1 MGPTTNVRFSPG
13 ARALLRQAAR
23 ELASPVY
30 LVGGALRDALLG
42 RPIPDLDL
50 ALRGARAGAARLAR
64 SLRATCVVLDGDAGT
79 YRLILP
85 PGPGP
90 RQIDLSELQGKDI
103 VADLARRDFTV
114 NALALP
120 LTPDLAAAIP
130 AEAIIDPRGGCDD
143 LRRGVLRC
151 ETEDILKADPLRI
164 LRGFRLAAQLGF
176 SLETGT
182 LRRMRRLRGRVRQS
196 APERVSAELTLLLAQ
211 PGCSLQVRRMDEAG
225 VLTSL
230 FKDLEASRQCAQ
242 CYYGRG
248 GVLGHTLEVT
258 ARLDALLAD
267 PAAAFA
273 DAAGPL
279 LEHLEGRLTPGH
291 PWRATLMLAALL
303 HDVSKPETAR
313 RMGGRLRF
321 FGHDTTGARRSAAIL
336 RALRFSNETI
346 ATVTAVVTHH
356 LRPGNLVA
364 GGEITD
370 KAAYRFFRDLGEH
383 AVALLLVCWAD
394 HASYLPAQQLK
405 RLLPVAS
412 ADPAAFDP
420 ATVRPAAARKT
431 LRHLQYISQLLR
443 RRFAEPSRSVP
454 KLLVDGHDVMKAL
467 DIAPSPLVGKILE
480 EVREAQAEGR
490 VGSKKEALAFLRGL
504 RNRNTK

>member
-1 MGPTTNVRFSPG
+1 
-13 ARALLRQAAR
+13 
-23 ELASPVY
+23 
-30 LVGGALRDALLG
+30 
-42 RPIPDLDL
+42 
-50 ALRGARAGAARLAR
+50 
-64 SLRATCVVLDGDAGT
+64 
-79 YRLILP
+79 
-85 PGPGP
+85 
-90 RQIDLSELQGKDI
+90 
-103 VADLARRDFTV
+103 
-114 NALALP
+114 
-120 LTPDLAAAIP
+120 
-130 AEAIIDPRGGCDD
+130 
-143 LRRGVLRC
+143 
-151 ETEDILKADPLRI
+151 
-164 LRGFRLAAQLGF
+164 
-176 SLETGT
+176 
-182 LRRMRRLRGRVRQS
+182 
-196 APERVSAELTLLLAQ
+196 
-211 PGCSLQVRRMDEAG
+211 MDEAG

-321 FGHDTTGARRSAAIL
+321 FGHDTTGARRAASIL

-346 ATVTAVVTHH
+346 ETVAAVVTHH

-383 AVALLLVCWAD
+383 AVAVLLVCWAD
-394 HASYLPAQQLK
+394 HASYLPARQLE
-405 RLLPVAS
+405 RLLAGPRMVTAARLTVAPS
-412 ADPAAFDP
+412 AAWW
-420 ATVRPAAARKT
+420 AAAR
-431 LRHLQYISQLLR
+431 
-443 RRFAEPSRSVP
+443 
-454 KLLVDGHDVMKAL
+454 
-467 DIAPSPLVGKILE
+467 
-480 EVREAQAEGR
+480 
-490 VGSKKEALAFLRGL
+490 
-504 RNRNTK
+504 N